1 MRQYDRA
8 ATNVRTPHQNRHRRR
23 PFVAVKTLSIPVL
36 LWTLLLLPAFS
47 SGISAQSL
55 RGSNASLDVQNRMAR
70 QHDFSYLANSRQVE
84 RFVDGGYL
92 VRVRGDANFR
102 LDNEVSFPYAR
113 PEVRTFLQRLGR
125 QYRSACGEQL
135 VVTSLTRPQSRQPR
149 NASDR
154 SVHPTGMAV
163 DLRRS
168 NHSPCRAWLES
179 VLLSLERGGVIEATR
194 ERYPPHYHIA
204 IFPDP
209 YADYVARITAEAR
222 AAQADQGG
230 AASIP
235 DSYQVRRG
243 DSLWSIARSF
253 GVALVDLRIANGL
266 SSNRIY
272 PGQVLQIPSDEVR
285 MAGGYSY
292 QVQAGDSLWEIA
304 RAHSISV
311 RRLRQENG
319 LRSDRINPG
328 QVLTVPVGE

>member
-1 MRQYDRA
+1 MRRSDRA
-8 ATNVRTPHQNRHRRR
+8 GTNTRASHDDRHRPPSPDSLGR
-23 PFVAVKTLSIPVL
+23 LSISFL
-36 LWTLLLLPAFS
+36 ISTLLLVWAIPQVLA
-47 SGISAQSL
+47 AQSL
-55 RGSNASLDVQNRMAR
+55 RGSNASLDIQNRMAR
-70 QHDFSYLANSRQVE
+70 QHDFTYIETSRQVE
-84 RFVDGGYL
+84 RFVEGGYL
-92 VRVRGDANFR
+92 VRVRGNADFR

-179 VLLSLERGGVIEATR
+179 VLLSLERGRVLEATR
-194 ERYPPHYHIA
+194 ERHPPHYHVA

-209 YADYVARITAEAR
+209 YASYVARITAEDRVAE
-222 AAQADQGG
+222 ADHGNEG
-230 AASIP
+230 AIP
-235 DSYQVRRG
+235 DSYRVRRG
-243 DSLWSIARSF
+243 ESLWSIARSL
-253 GVALVDLRIANGL
+253 GVSLVDLRIANGL
-266 SSNRIY
+266 SSDRIY
-272 PGQVLQIPSDEVR
+272 PGQMLQVPTTEVR

-292 QVQAGDSLWEIA
+292 QVQPGDSLWKIA

-319 LRSDRINPG
+319 LRSDRIRPG